1 MIVVALDQVTRDS
14 TVAVTVKA
22 PAVSVVSGGGREER
36 GGGRVSVV
44 WDEIPGSMLVQ
55 RCCVMCHHMQSCT
68 SRTVPVTLLLFACP
82 PPTMHVVHV
91 AHRAFLV
98 SYPHASPPFI

>member
-36 GGGRVSVV
+36 GGGAC
-44 WDEIPGSMLVQ
+44 D
-55 RCCVMCHHMQSCT
+55 CC
-68 SRTVPVTLLLFACP
+68 LG
-82 PPTMHVVHV
+82 
-91 AHRAFLV
+91 
-98 SYPHASPPFI
+98 